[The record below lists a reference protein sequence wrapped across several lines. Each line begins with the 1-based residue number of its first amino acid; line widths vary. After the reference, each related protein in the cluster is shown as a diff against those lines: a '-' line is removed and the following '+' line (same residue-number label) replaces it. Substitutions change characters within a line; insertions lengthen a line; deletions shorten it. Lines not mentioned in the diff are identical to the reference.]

1 MVKGENMKVIEK
13 RKNGSIR
20 VYTVNNE
27 PTMTDQQFKAIVTG
41 KLRDWKP
48 VSQSR

>member
-27 PTMTDQQFKAIVTG
+27 PSMTDQQFNRYRDWET
-41 KLRDWKP
+41 LRDWET
-48 VSQSR
+48 S

>member
-27 PTMTDQQFKAIVTG
+27 PSMTDQQG
-41 KLRDWKP
+41 LNKLW
-48 VSQSR
+48 SRSTRYRFLY

>member
-27 PTMTDQQFKAIVTG
+27 PIVTG
-41 KLRDWKP
+41 KQFP
-48 VSQSR
+48 VTIMHLS

>member
-27 PTMTDQQFKAIVTG
+27 PSMTDQQLKEY
-41 KLRDWKP
+41 RDWET
-48 VSQSR
+48 SL

>member
-27 PTMTDQQFKAIVTG
+27 PSMTDQHFIVTG
-41 KLRDWKP
+41 KQIGRAH
-48 VSQSR
+48 V

>member
-1 MVKGENMKVIEK
+1 MKVIEK

-27 PTMTDQQFKAIVTG
+27 PPYRDWETISRCIVTG
-41 KLRDWKP
+41 KQIGRAH
-48 VSQSR
+48 V

>member
-13 RKNGSIR
+13 RKNGPIR

-27 PTMTDQQFKAIVTG
+27 PSITY
-41 KLRDWKP
+41 RDWET
-48 VSQSR
+48 VS